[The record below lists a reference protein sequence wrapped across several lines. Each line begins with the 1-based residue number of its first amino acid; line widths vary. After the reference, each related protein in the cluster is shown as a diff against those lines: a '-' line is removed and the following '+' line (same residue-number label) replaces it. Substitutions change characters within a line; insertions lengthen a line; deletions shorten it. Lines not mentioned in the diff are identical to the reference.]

1 MEQKYSNDDIIEE
14 RYDLCKECNHPYTSL
29 DYWCQS
35 CNAKNFQQNF
45 KNWTS
50 GNFNVDKLIRDSQIN
65 ARNSLEKLEW
75 IEYDNFE
82 NIEYVAKG
90 GFGIIYKA
98 IWKEKNIMK
107 LFNGIM
113 IIIIIM

>member
-14 RYDLCKECNHPYTSL
+14 
-29 DYWCQS
+29 
-35 CNAKNFQQNF
+35 
-45 KNWTS
+45 S

-65 ARNSLEKLEW
+65 ARNSLGKLEW

-90 GFGIIYKA
+90 DITSEFLNEIRSHLKMNNSERIV
-98 IWKEKNIMK
+98 K
-107 LFNGIM
+107 LYGVEYSESTKIDFTKIDINFQDNQYS
-113 IIIIIM
+113 

>member
-1 MEQKYSNDDIIEE
+1 MLNI
-14 RYDLCKECNHPYTSL
+14 
-29 DYWCQS
+29 
-35 CNAKNFQQNF
+35 F

-98 IWKEKNIMK
+98 IWKEKNNYETVQWNNDNNNNNVNYYK
-107 LFNGIM
+107 VALKSLNNFFSVSYANP
-113 IIIIIM
+113 